1 MAQFVPRASFGI
13 PSSVPKTYFLGHH
26 HAGANKIRSLLSTI
40 SLVLECRD
48 FRLPLSTQN
57 PTLQDTVAG
66 REHLLVYTKSDLGSD
81 TRGARHALRRLHG
94 DKVVF
99 WDKNKAAATEAL
111 LARLRHA
118 AERHDS
124 SSLTGLRALVVGMPN
139 VGKST
144 LLNALRRAGTP
155 GKKTTKAARTGDQAG
170 VTRRV
175 GTAVRVVE
183 SEDKGGVGGGVLVLD
198 TPGIFQPY
206 VHDGET
212 MLKVAL
218 AHGIK
223 KGLVPD
229 PVLADYLLFRMNQWD
244 PALYSRYCEP
254 TNDVNDFLTAVAKR
268 DGKLKAGGFPN
279 WQEAAARVL
288 SIWRDGKLGRYVL
301 DDLGEADIRAHELM
315 LAQPALSLH
324 QAKKAHKEARKR
336 DKTGE

>member
-1 MAQFVPRASFGI
+1 MAHFVPRASFGI
-13 PSSVPKTYFLGHH
+13 PSSIPKTYFLGHH
-26 HAGANKIRSLLSTI
+26 HAGANKIKSLLSTI
-40 SLVLECRD
+40 SIVLECRD
-48 FRLPLSTQN
+48 FRLPLSTRN
-57 PTLQDTVAG
+57 PTLEGTVAG
-66 REHLLVYTKSDLGSD
+66 RERLLVYTKSDLGTD
-81 TRGARHALRRLHG
+81 TPRARHALRRLHG

-99 WDKNKAAATEAL
+99 WDKNKPAATESL
-111 LARLRHA
+111 LRRLKHA
-118 AERHDS
+118 AEQQD
-124 SSLTGLRALVVGMPN
+124 SLTGLRALVVGMPN

-144 LLNALRRAGTP
+144 LLNALRRVGTP
-155 GKKTTKAARTGDQAG
+155 GKKKTKAARTGDQAG
-170 VTRRV
+170 VTRKV
-175 GTAVRVVE
+175 GTAVRIVE
-183 SEDKGGVGGGVLVLD
+183 PEDKGGVGGGGVFVLD

-223 KGLVPD
+223 KGLIPD
-229 PVLADYLLFRMNQWD
+229 QVLADYLLFRMNQWD

-254 TNDVNDFLTAVAKR
+254 TNDVNEFLTAVARR
-268 DGKLKAGGFPN
+268 DGKLKGGGFPN